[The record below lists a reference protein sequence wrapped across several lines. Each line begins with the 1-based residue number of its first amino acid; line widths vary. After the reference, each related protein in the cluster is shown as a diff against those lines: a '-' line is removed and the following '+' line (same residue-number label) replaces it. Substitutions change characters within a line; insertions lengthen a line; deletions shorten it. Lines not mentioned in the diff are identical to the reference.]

1 MRPDVSELHAF
12 YETPLGVVARRLL
25 RRAVRRLWP
34 DIHGQS
40 LLGLGYATPY
50 LGVFREEAERTL
62 ALMPASQGVMAWP
75 AHEARLVALSEE
87 TDIPLPDGSIDRV
100 LLVHALEFTE
110 ESRELLREVWRVMS
124 GSARLLILVPNR
136 AGLWARTERSPFGQG
151 RPFSPS
157 QLGQLLRETQFTPT
171 SYRCALY
178 LPPTRSRLLLR
189 LASPL
194 ERLIGRFSPPI
205 GGVILIEAAKQVY
218 AVRPERRRALRR
230 RLYVP
235 VPGGGVP
242 AGARVPLPSPRSL
255 GEPRPL

>member
-1 MRPDVSELHAF
+1 
-12 YETPLGVVARRLL
+12 
-25 RRAVRRLWP
+25 
-34 DIHGQS
+34 
-40 LLGLGYATPY
+40 
-50 LGVFREEAERTL
+50 
-62 ALMPASQGVMAWP
+62 
-75 AHEARLVALSEE
+75 
-87 TDIPLPDGSIDRV
+87 

-218 AVRPERRRALRR
+218 AARPGRRRARGRPRAAALAPFARR
-230 RLYVP
+230 TAAPLTRP
-235 VPGGGVP
+235 RQHEH
-242 AGARVPLPSPRSL
+242 RVLAEQV
-255 GEPRPL
+255 GEPRMAPERHHAPLAIER